1 MMIAQNGAL
10 SMLALA
16 MQPAHPPV
24 ADAFTTLEP
33 SSKWNVH
40 YADDYCRLARSFGTG
55 DQSITLLIDRFA
67 PSSVFRLNL
76 VGPPMKRNAPDGT
89 ATIRFGP
96 DLPEQKL
103 DFYMGDFGERQP
115 AWIFRSGVYLRPAPV
130 TAAGTDPAP
139 VVVVDNDEALVTEIT
154 IGRPLRKPAR
164 LRTGSMKGAFVALRT
179 CTDQLLASWGVD
191 AEKNRKLSRP
201 AKPISSPATWLKP
214 SDYPPDMIRNY
225 QPGLVQFRL
234 VIGEDGRA
242 RSCHIQQ
249 STNLE
254 GFDAAVCKG
263 LMRRAE
269 FEPALDEDGRPVV
282 TYYLNLV
289 RFMIR

>member
-1 MMIAQNGAL
+1 MMIAQNGVL
-10 SMLALA
+10 SVLALA
-16 MQPAHPPV
+16 MQPAPSPA
-24 ADAFTTLEP
+24 ADAITTLAP

-55 DQSITLLIDRFA
+55 DESITLLIDRFA

-76 VGPPMKRNAPDGT
+76 VGPPMKRSAPDGT

-96 DLPEQKL
+96 DLPEQKIA
-103 DFYMGDFGERQP
+103 FYMGDFGERQP
-115 AWIFRSGVYLRPAPV
+115 AWIFRSGVYLRPAPAP
-130 TAAGTDPAP
+130 AAGGEPAP
-139 VVVVDNDEALVTEIT
+139 VNMAENDEASVTEID
-154 IGRPLRKPAR
+154 IGRPLRKPVR
-164 LRTGSMKGAFVALRT
+164 LRTGSMKGAFAALRT

-191 AEKNRKLSRP
+191 AEKNRKLSRRAAP
-201 AKPISSPATWLKP
+201 VGSPATWLRP
-214 SDYPPDMIRNY
+214 SDYPPEMIRKY

-234 VIGEDGRA
+234 VVGEDGRA

-249 STNLE
+249 STNPE
-254 GFDAAVCKG
+254 GFDEAVCKG

-282 TYYLNLV
+282 SYYLNLA
-289 RFMIR
+289 RFMIP

>member
-10 SMLALA
+10 TVLALA
-16 MQPAHPPV
+16 LQPAPPPV
-24 ADAFTTLEP
+24 TDAITTLEP

-40 YADDYCRLARSFGTG
+40 YADDYCRLARNFGTG

-76 VGPPMKRNAPDGT
+76 VGPPMKRSAADGT

-103 DFYMGDFGERQP
+103 DFYMGDFGEGQP
-115 AWIFRSGVYLRPAPV
+115 AWIFRSGVYLRPAPAS
-130 TAAGTDPAP
+130 AAGVIPAP
-139 VVVVDNDEALVTEIT
+139 AIIAENDEASVTEIG
-154 IGRPLRKPAR
+154 IGRPLRKPVR
-164 LRTGSMKGAFVALRT
+164 LRTGSMKGAFTALRT

-191 AEKNRKLSRP
+191 AEQNRKLSRP
-201 AKPISSPATWLKP
+201 AKPMSSPATWLRP
-214 SDYPPDMIRNY
+214 NDYPPDMIRKY

-234 VIGEDGRA
+234 VIGEDGRPK
-242 RSCHIQQ
+242 SCHIQQ
-249 STNLE
+249 STNPE
-254 GFDAAVCKG
+254 GFDAAVCKA

-269 FEPALDEDGRPVV
+269 FEPALDENGRPVAS
-282 TYYLNLV
+282 YYLNLA
-289 RFMIR
+289 RFMVP